1 MVILVEGRA
10 TSSHLEREM
19 TDEEIIRQRIAIR
32 DHVAKLTEKFEQTLA
47 PYKAAE
53 VALEGAI
60 TERMIAQGQESIRTD
75 AGTAYRIS
83 VLSTKVADRDLF
95 LAFVF
100 KTENGSFIMNSA
112 PKEAVREYME
122 ENKGAPPPGVDIT
135 YIHKTNF
142 RKPA

>member
-1 MVILVEGRA
+1 
-10 TSSHLEREM
+10 M

-32 DHVAKLTEKFEQTLA
+32 DKIAKMNEEFEAKLA

-53 VALEGAI
+53 IALEGAI

-75 AGTAYRIS
+75 AGTAYRTK
-83 VLSTKVADRDLF
+83 VMATKVADRDLF

-100 KTENGSFIMNSA
+100 KTESGSFIMNSA
-112 PKEAVREYME
+112 PKEAVKEYMDD
-122 ENKGAPPPGVDIT
+122 KGSPPPGVDVT